1 MGALGLRVPDL
12 ISFAPGFPA
21 PDIFAWTYYHAK
33 RRVMERAL
41 GRELGD
47 LVSWPQPKG
56 GFFLWASF
64 ASEVD
69 TDALLD
75 RAVAHGVVYVAGSA
89 FFVDG
94 RRSSFARLAFS
105 APSHER
111 IEEGIRRLAKAV
123 REHVDRSAKALG
135 CHFHFGLA

>member
-21 PDIFAWTYYHAK
+21 PDIFAWTYYQAK
-33 RRVMERAL
+33 RCVMERAL

-64 ASEVD
+64 ASEGG
-69 TDALLD
+69 
-75 RAVAHGVVYVAGSA
+75 H
-89 FFVDG
+89 
-94 RRSSFARLAFS
+94 
-105 APSHER
+105 
-111 IEEGIRRLAKAV
+111 
-123 REHVDRSAKALG
+123 
-135 CHFHFGLA
+135 